1 MLFQIF
7 KKNYLNSNTFFLYN
21 MPPKKRGRKPKKTN
35 TTPPPPPKDPKKVHK
50 KRGRKPKGGKII
62 KKINK
67 KINTDDI
74 EKPNIILQLKC
85 STKDL
90 QTQDKNLFPSSA
102 YQTNDIKSYTIS
114 NNKQNNMNYEQYNL
128 SYKIPQS
135 NTSNKMEED
144 NTDFKEIWEKLRIL
158 KLKLHLNEVS
168 DKRSHCFWC
177 TCSFD
182 NPPVYIPKQERNDI
196 IEVYGCFCSPECA
209 VAYLKTEPI
218 DCSVLWERY
227 ALLSNIYSKIY
238 DYEKNIK
245 PAPNPYYTLD
255 KYYGNLTIQEYRKL
269 LSKDRLLLVV
279 EKPLTKILPELYEEN
294 NELPNIFD
302 NMLSTSSHVQPQY
315 RLKRKQASNSK
326 MSSIT
331 NNFGLH

>member
-1 MLFQIF
+1 MIQD
-7 KKNYLNSNTFFLYN
+7 NGSESDTSN
-21 MPPKKRGRKPKKTN
+21 
-35 TTPPPPPKDPKKVHK
+35 
-50 KRGRKPKGGKII
+50 
-62 KKINK
+62 
-67 KINTDDI
+67 
-74 EKPNIILQLKC
+74 
-85 STKDL
+85 
-90 QTQDKNLFPSSA
+90 QT
-102 YQTNDIKSYTIS
+102 DIKSYPLLVINKPLLIMNNTIIFH
-114 NNKQNNMNYEQYNL
+114 MLHQYQPIL
-128 SYKIPQS
+128 YLAD
-135 NTSNKMEED
+135 D
-144 NTDFKEIWEKLRIL
+144 NDDTDIKEIWEKLRIL
-158 KLKLHLNEVS
+158 KLKLHFNEVS

-182 NPPVYIPKQERNDI
+182 NPPVFIPKQERNNI

-227 ALLSNIYSKIY
+227 ALLNNIYSKIY
-238 DYEKNIK
+238 NYEKNIK

-302 NMLSTSSHVQPQY
+302 DLLS
-315 RLKRKQASNSK
+315 
-326 MSSIT
+326 
-331 NNFGLH
+331 NNFTKTPTIPIKTKTGKQQQII

>member
-1 MLFQIF
+1 
-7 KKNYLNSNTFFLYN
+7 
-21 MPPKKRGRKPKKTN
+21 MPPKKRGRKPKKTKTN
-35 TTPPPPPKDPKKVHK
+35 QVDEPKKVHR

-62 KKINK
+62 TKINE
-67 KINTDDI
+67 KINPD
-74 EKPNIILQLKC
+74 ELKKPNIILQLKC
-85 STKDL
+85 SSKDL
-90 QTQDKNLFPSSA
+90 LEKGGASEPNQS
-102 YQTNDIKSYTIS
+102 DIKSYTVT
-114 NNKQNNMNYEQYNL
+114 NNKQNSINYEQYNDI
-128 SYKIPQS
+128 SYIAPPKPDS
-135 NTSNKMEED
+135 MSCED
-144 NTDFKEIWEKLRIL
+144 DEDTDIKEIWEKLRIL
-158 KLKLHLNEVS
+158 KLKLHFNEVS

-182 NPPVYIPKQERNDI
+182 NPPVFIPKQERNDI

-227 ALLSNIYSKIY
+227 ALLNNIYSKIY
-238 DYEKNIK
+238 NYEKNIK

-302 NMLSTSSHVQPQY
+302 DLLSTNTRKRPKY
-315 RLKRKQASNSK
+315 RLKRKHASNSK
-326 MSSIT
+326 LSSLS
-331 NNFGLH
+331 NNFGLSN